1 MYYTRKNYYQM
12 KDDKEYKVYVIRPIL
27 DDEEYAK
34 KNKFNYYG
42 LTIKHID
49 ERYGKHKS
57 NFKSNTK
64 MCKSYM
70 VFEKYG
76 IDNCE
81 CVILNRF
88 DNEFDMI
95 KQEILYINHNEN
107 CVNSVYK
114 HSFIDKTYSGGIKFV
129 KSLDY
134 ETIEETITRQNK
146 EKEKE
151 LIKLNKI
158 KEQQIKENNLI
169 EKERK
174 IIKRKQIKKQKR
186 KEEKEA
192 NKTMNKR
199 FCK

>member
-27 DDEEYAK
+27 DDEEYTK

-42 LTIKHID
+42 STTKHID
-49 ERYGKHKS
+49 ERYGQHKGY
-57 NFKSNTK
+57 FKSNSK
-64 MCKSYM
+64 KIKSYL

-76 IDNCE
+76 IDNIE

-88 DNEFDMI
+88 DNEEDMK

-114 HSFIDKTYSGGIKFV
+114 HTY
-129 KSLDY
+129 Y
-134 ETIEETITRQNK
+134 ETNEESITRINRQKEK

-158 KEQQIKENNLI
+158 KEQQIKENNLT

-174 IIKRKQIKKQKR
+174 IIKRKQIKKQKK